1 MRILVTGGAGFVG
14 SQYVRNLLDG
24 VYPGYE
30 NAEITVLDLLT
41 YAGRRAN
48 LPAADRRLTFVRGDI
63 GSRCLLLDL
72 LPGQDAVVHFAAESH
87 VDRSLQDASPF
98 LATNVLGTQT
108 LLECCLRLGIERI
121 VQVST
126 DEVYGTIAEG
136 AWTEE
141 CPLRPNSPYAASK
154 AAADLLA
161 RAYHRSYGLPVV
173 ITRCTNNYGPYQHV
187 EKVIPR
193 FVTNLLTG
201 QPVPLYGDG
210 QNVRDW
216 LHVADHCRGVQLAL
230 EQGRPGEVY
239 HIGGGVELT
248 NRELT
253 ALLVELCG
261 ASWDAV
267 RFVADRL
274 GHDRRYSLDDG
285 KARHELGYAP
295 QVSFESGLAA
305 VVNWYRD
312 NRDWWAERTRGTRPD
327 RESAGSSMAV
337 PR

>member
-24 VYPGYE
+24 VYQGYE

-48 LPAADRRLTFVRGDI
+48 LPVADRRLTFVRGDI
-63 GSRCLLLDL
+63 GDRGLLLDL

-98 LATNVLGTQT
+98 LATNVLGTQN

-141 CPLRPNSPYAASK
+141 HPLRPNSPYAASK

-210 QNVRDW
+210 QNVREW

-230 EQGRPGEVY
+230 EHGRAGEIY
-239 HIGGGVELT
+239 HLSGGVELT

-295 QVSFESGLAA
+295 LVSFESGLAA

-312 NRDWWAERTRGTRPD
+312 NRDWWAERTPDPRPVL
-327 RESAGSSMAV
+327 ESAGSSMAV

>member
-14 SQYVRNLLDG
+14 SQYVRTLLDG
-24 VYPGYE
+24 AYQGYE

-41 YAGRRAN
+41 YAGRRTN
-48 LPAADRRLTFVRGDI
+48 LPVADRRLTFVQGDI
-63 GSRCLLLDL
+63 GDRGLLLDL
-72 LPGQDAVVHFAAESH
+72 LPGHDAVVHFAAESH
-87 VDRSLQDASPF
+87 VDRSLEDASPF
-98 LATNVLGTQT
+98 TTTNVLGTQT
-108 LLECCLRLGIERI
+108 LLECCRRLGIGRI

-136 AWTEE
+136 SWTEE
-141 CPLRPNSPYAASK
+141 HPLLPNSPYAASK

-173 ITRCTNNYGPYQHV
+173 VTRCTNNYGPYQHV

-193 FVTNLLTG
+193 FVTNLLTD

-210 QNVRDW
+210 LNVREW

-230 EQGRPGEVY
+230 EKGREGEIY
-239 HIGGGVELT
+239 HFGGGVELT

-267 RFVADRL
+267 RLVTDRK
-274 GHDRRYSLDDG
+274 GHDRRYCLDDG
-285 KARHELGYAP
+285 KARRELGYAP

-305 VVNWYRD
+305 TVSWYQD
-312 NRDWWAERTRGTRPD
+312 NRAWWAERMRPG
-327 RESAGSSMAV
+327 RENVGSTVAV